1 MIELDHVSHDFGAFR
16 AVEDLTLQV
25 AEGEFLVLMGAS
37 GSGKSTVLRLM
48 NRLLEPSSG
57 TIRVAGEDVSHS
69 PPEALRRRMG
79 YVIQGGGLFP
89 HWTVERNIATVPA
102 LLGWPRMRIAD
113 RVSELLDLLRLDAG
127 RLRRA
132 YPHMLSGGQQQRVGV
147 ARALAAHP
155 TVLLMDEPF
164 GALDPVTRAELQAEM
179 RRIHEETRT
188 TIVFV
193 THDMDE
199 AVNLASRIALIDAGR
214 LVQAG
219 TPLELLTRPA
229 NDFVR
234 GFVGSKDLGLKV
246 LSQRR
251 AADWLRRGESAAGAP
266 IPGDTS
272 LRAALSEM
280 VTRGTDRLPVADG
293 AGRPAGALLMAD
305 LLRPASPDVT
315 P

>member
-1 MIELDHVSHDFGAFR
+1 MIELDHVTKRYGAHDSVTDVSFT
-16 AVEDLTLQV
+16 VEKGGFCAIV
-25 AEGEFLVLMGAS
+25 GPS
-37 GSGKSTVLRLM
+37 GSGKSTTLRM
-48 NRLLEPSSG
+48 INRLIEPSAGS
-57 TIRVAGEDVSHS
+57 IRINGEDIAAL
-69 PPEALRRRMG
+69 PIEALRRRIG
-79 YVIQGGGLFP
+79 YAIQSVGLFP
-89 HWTVERNIATVPA
+89 HWTIADNIATVPRLLKWPEERVQQRVDELLA
-102 LLGWPRMRIAD
+102 LLQ
-113 RVSELLDLLRLDAG
+113 LDAAA
-127 RLRRA
+127 RTKF
-132 YPHMLSGGQQQRVGV
+132 PHQLSGGQQQRVGV

-251 AADWLRRGESAAGAP
+251 AADWLRPGESAAGAP

-293 AGRPAGALLMAD
+293 EGRPAGALLMAD